1 MPTRIGILHFA
12 VPPAVGGVEATIL
25 YHARGLA
32 DLGHTVRVIGGAG
45 APFDPRIETHI
56 DPLFGSKHPDVLHV
70 KAQLDGGEIT
80 SAFHDLTQR
89 ITAALK
95 QALEGCDV
103 CIAHNIHTLHKNI
116 PLTVALHTLTRESAI
131 RMVAWCHDLA
141 WTNPQYESELRDSYP
156 WDLLKQEWPRTTYV
170 TVSEP
175 RRHET
180 STLLGI
186 PPEHV
191 RVIVPGV
198 DVARFLKWTPT
209 TQHIV
214 QSLRLMDA
222 DGILLLPARLTRRK
236 NIGLALRVLAE
247 LRADGRD
254 WRLVVSGPPG
264 PHNPTNRGYL
274 GELLDQRAALGLEH
288 AAHFLYALGESD
300 ETPLVPDD
308 DTMANLYQLADALF
322 FPSTQEGFGIPV
334 LEAGLVGLPI
344 FCADIA
350 PFHKTAGRNALYF
363 DPVNDRPHAIA
374 EQVRGV
380 LDNSSVA
387 RMRVRVRHQYRWER
401 IIAEHIEPLIK

>member
-12 VPPAVGGVEATIL
+12 VPPTVGGVEATIL

-32 DLGHTVRVIGGAG
+32 DLGYAVRVIGGTG
-45 APFDPRIETHI
+45 APFDARIETHI
-56 DPLFGSKHPDVLHV
+56 DPLFDSKHPDVLHV
-70 KAQLDGGEIT
+70 KAQLDRGEIVP
-80 SAFHDLTQR
+80 AFHDLTQR
-89 ITAALK
+89 ITVALK

-103 CIAHNIHTLHKNI
+103 CIAHNIHTLHKNLA
-116 PLTVALHTLTRESAI
+116 LTAALHTLTQESAL

-141 WTNPQYESELRDSYP
+141 WTNTQYQDELRDDYP
-156 WDLLKQEWPRTTYV
+156 WDLLKQEWPRTKYV

-175 RRHET
+175 RRHEL
-180 STLLGI
+180 STLLDI

-191 RVIVPGV
+191 RVVVPGV
-198 DVARFLKWTPT
+198 DVPRFLKWTPSA
-209 TQHIV
+209 QHIV
-214 QSLRLMDA
+214 ESLRLLDA

-236 NIGLALRVLAE
+236 NIGLALRVLAD

-254 WRLVVSGPPG
+254 WRLVVTGPPG
-264 PHNPTNRGYL
+264 PHNPNNRGYL
-274 GELLDQRAALGLEH
+274 GELLDQRAALGLED
-288 AAHFLYALGESD
+288 AAHFVYALGESQ

-322 FPSTQEGFGIPV
+322 FPSTQEGFGIPL

-344 FCADIA
+344 FCANIA
-350 PFHKTAGRNALYF
+350 PFHKTAGENARYF
-363 DPVNDRPHAIA
+363 DPVTDSPQAIA
-374 EQVRGV
+374 DEVRAV
-380 LDNSSVA
+380 LTDSKTA